1 MLALPL
7 GVEAPEPD
15 YASMVTA
22 YDLGPAVVAVIHL
35 AGEPWQAQVRHSD
48 GREEWLPWLEVQ
60 RRLGVYRA
68 AKLAL
73 DAGLPL
79 VRTPDAAWDFEVRG
93 PTSYA
98 RLKVWVEEG
107 VYRAPSTWREA
118 GLPEGCE
125 ALVIREGRMVRGT
138 WRKPTDDGKIRR
150 RLGEAVLRSY
160 LRNASGDVSVRELQ
174 AVTGLDLRAQK
185 WVTTE
190 AKQNRRRVVVVEQV
204 GASQLAIPLPS
215 IVAGGSVEWVFD

>member
-22 YDLGPAVVAVIHL
+22 YDLGPA
-35 AGEPWQAQVRHSD
+35 
-48 GREEWLPWLEVQ
+48 EVQ

-160 LRNASGDVSVRELQ
+160 LRNASGDV
-174 AVTGLDLRAQK
+174 
-185 WVTTE
+185 
-190 AKQNRRRVVVVEQV
+190 VVVEQV